1 MQTPNNSTIPKYD
14 QGPVAELLASCNA
27 LELSQVTHEH
37 LSLFAEQCNATPAQ
51 QARLHA
57 LWTGQVDV
65 SPELLRVLS
74 EITWPIQRERLRKFL
89 GGNLAD
95 GTLDQLASQWK

>member
-51 QARLHA
+51 HARLHA

-95 GTLDQLASQWK
+95 ATLDQLASQWK